1 MEKDLEQQRLKE
13 EERITHR
20 LDQMNA
26 TMTLYIGPS
35 ILSNEAA
42 ERTWQHLDCW
52 CGDEGMEMM
61 MRVLEGKST
70 ERWPNLVALVR
81 WRGAE
86 VMEGI
91 PEWAT
96 VRMRKRTGEGLMG

>member
-1 MEKDLEQQRLKE
+1 MSKDLEQQWPKE

-52 CGDEGMEMM
+52 YGDDGMEMM
-61 MRVLEGKST
+61 MRVLEGKSK

-81 WRGAE
+81 WRGRG
-86 VMEGI
+86 MG
-91 PEWAT
+91 
-96 VRMRKRTGEGLMG
+96 GEQK